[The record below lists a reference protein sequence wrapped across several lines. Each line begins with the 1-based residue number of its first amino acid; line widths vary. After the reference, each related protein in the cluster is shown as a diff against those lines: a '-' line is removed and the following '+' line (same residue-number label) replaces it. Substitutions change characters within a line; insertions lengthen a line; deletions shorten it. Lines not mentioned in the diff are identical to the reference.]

1 MYVIGTSEIDFISM
15 RTIPIMDC
23 FRIYDEINKIIY
35 ECNLNKATTFP
46 DYETAIKIINEIK
59 DRKDEIWF
67 ENDSIIGNILDRGNK
82 FNVENLKVYQL
93 VVTECSI

>member
-46 DYETAIKIINEIK
+46 DYETAK
-59 DRKDEIWF
+59 R
-67 ENDSIIGNILDRGNK
+67 
-82 FNVENLKVYQL
+82 
-93 VVTECSI
+93 